1 MSTFKEIVAWIFH
14 VPSEY
19 EMLWWVLAAVM
30 WYGFSIERKLGT
42 LRQQLDDLAERPTHD
57 RTEVEVGANTPL
69 KTEREASA
77 KFPSHTGAHRAGLG
91 E

>member
-30 WYGFSIERKLGT
+30 WYGFSIERKLGA
-42 LRQQLDDLAERPTHD
+42 LRQQLEDLAERPSQG
-57 RTEVEVGANTPL
+57 RTEIEVGASTPL
-69 KTEREASA
+69 KTERS
-77 KFPSHTGAHRAGLG
+77 
-91 E
+91 